1 MKIKHSP
8 LEDIDIAESIT
19 VQTENGPVMVYT
31 RESGVLNDELYE
43 YVIHTGEK
51 ILTLLIGVCGGL
63 CPE

>member
-1 MKIKHSP
+1 MKIKRSP
-8 LEDIDIAESIT
+8 LEDIDIAKSIT
-19 VQTENGPVMVYT
+19 VLTENGPGSLYT

-43 YVIHTGEK
+43 YVIHTCEK

>member
-19 VQTENGPVMVYT
+19 VQTENGPVTVYT
-31 RESGVLNDELYE
+31 RELGVLNDELYE

>member
-1 MKIKHSP
+1 MKIKRSP
-8 LEDIDIAESIT
+8 LEDIDIAKSIT
-19 VQTENGPVMVYT
+19 VQTENGPVTVYT

-43 YVIHTGEK
+43 YVIYTSEK

>member
-19 VQTENGPVMVYT
+19 VQTENGPVTVYT
-31 RESGVLNDELYE
+31 RESDVLNDELYE

>member
-19 VQTENGPVMVYT
+19 VQTENGSVTVYT

-43 YVIHTGEK
+43 YVIYTGEK

>member
-8 LEDIDIAESIT
+8 LEYIDTAKSIT
-19 VQTENGPVMVYT
+19 VQTKNGPVTVYT

-43 YVIHTGEK
+43 YAIHTGEK
-51 ILTLLIGVCGGL
+51 ILILLIGVCGGL